1 MISRIAPAIVAV
13 CVFALPLAAQELKG
27 RDGTTYTWSERLSAG
42 QWLRVYGPNGRINV
56 TEASGDVAEVVGEKD
71 LRRGRAEDIGY
82 EIRKTSD
89 GYTICAFPVGGGVKL
104 EGLVEAFNL
113 TNRANPLTRN
123 SNFGPGAYPTNPVAT
138 FNQIT
143 AVGDPRIFQFGLRL
157 TF

>member
-1 MISRIAPAIVAV
+1 MSRGGGSPVPENVNCIA
-13 CVFALPLAAQELKG
+13 
-27 RDGTTYTWSERLSAG
+27 
-42 QWLRVYGPNGRINV
+42 
-56 TEASGDVAEVVGEKD
+56 
-71 LRRGRAEDIGY
+71 
-82 EIRKTSD
+82 
-89 GYTICAFPVGGGVKL
+89 GGVKA

-143 AVGDPRIFQFGLRL
+143 AVGDPRVFQFGLRL